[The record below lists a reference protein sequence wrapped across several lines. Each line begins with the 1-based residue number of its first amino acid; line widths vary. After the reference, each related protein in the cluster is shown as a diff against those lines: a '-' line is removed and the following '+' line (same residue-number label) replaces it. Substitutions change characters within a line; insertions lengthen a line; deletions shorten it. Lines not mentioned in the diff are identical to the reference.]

1 MMQRTFGFSTSLRR
15 KLSDLTSH
23 GDRAWNLLLIASSI
37 LILLLIAGILFLLWN
52 DSASARMQLGW
63 NFIQPTVDA
72 SWNPVTGKMQAW
84 PFIYGTLITALIA
97 IIIAFPVSMG
107 IAIFLSELSPEWLR
121 LPLGWMIELLAAI
134 PSVVYGIWGVFVFLP
149 QVITP
154 LGAFLANSLGKIPF
168 LQTFFTG
175 PIPQSGMSRLAAGI
189 ILAIMIIPTIASVTR
204 DVFLAI
210 PKSQREAAFALGSTQ
225 WETIWKVLIPYATSG
240 ILGATILGLG
250 RALGETMAVTMVIG
264 NSLEA
269 SNSILRPGYS
279 MASIIV
285 NQFNDTVSALH
296 TDALIEIAL
305 ILFLMT
311 LILNLTARLMVWQ
324 TSRRFSKE

>member
-1 MMQRTFGFSTSLRR
+1 MLRDKISKMSL
-15 KLSDLTSH
+15 H
-23 GDRAWNLLLIASSI
+23 GDRPWNLLLISSSV
-37 LILLLIAGILFLLWN
+37 LILALIISIIILLWN
-52 DSASARMQLGW
+52 DSSLARAELGFDFIKPSA
-63 NFIQPTVDA
+63 DS
-72 SWNPVTGKMQAW
+72 SWNPISGRMQAW
-84 PFIYGTLITALIA
+84 PFIYGTLITAAVA
-97 IIIAFPVSMG
+97 ILIAFPISMG
-107 IAIFLSELSPEWLR
+107 VSIFLAELCPQWLR
-121 LPLGWMIELLAAI
+121 MPLGWMIEMLAAI
-134 PSVVYGIWGVFVFLP
+134 PSVVYGIWGMFVFLP

-154 LGAFLANSLGKIPF
+154 LGNFLAETLGKIPF
-168 LQTFFTG
+168 LQALFVG
-175 PIPQSGMSRLAAGI
+175 PIPESGMSRLAAGI

-225 WETIWKVLIPYATSG
+225 WETIWKVLLPYGTSG

-269 SNSILRPGYS
+269 TPSLLRPGYS

-296 TDALIEIAL
+296 TNALIEIAL
-305 ILFLMT
+305 VLFLIT
-311 LILNLTARLMVWQ
+311 LVLNLMARLLVWQ
-324 TSRRFSKE
+324 TSRKFNQG